1 VTKRT
6 TASLG
11 STTGFFSFLFFFH
24 VQKLGKFNQN
34 SLAESVEITLEKQN
48 FPKFSKLLNRKMENF
63 RQKKINGKHS
73 FFWPIFC
80 LIAEVAMIHM
90 KI

>member
-1 VTKRT
+1 LEAVQ
-6 TASLG
+6 G
-11 STTGFFSFLFFFH
+11 SFLFFFH

-34 SLAESVEITLEKQN
+34 SLAESVKITLEKQN
-48 FPKFSKLLNRKMENF
+48 FPNFSKKINRKMEKNSPE
-63 RQKKINGKHS
+63 KNSMGSIV
-73 FFWPIFC
+73 FFGNFC